1 MLPGWRKAIEKV
13 WQDDTTRLRY
23 IYNWSLDE
31 YNNPKVSFY
40 QDKIHGKD
48 YIWVNPVHEIL
59 KYLGDNENYVQS
71 DELII
76 NHYPDQTKSRSS
88 YLPLLELAVSEDSEN
103 DRNMHYLGR
112 EYMYYGKWEESIAT
126 LKRHLN
132 MKNATWSDERCASMR
147 FIARDYKNLGDIIS
161 ARVWLEAAI
170 KEAPHLRDPLVE
182 LALLYYDQG
191 DWQNVIR
198 YCKAAQKIP
207 INCKTYIN
215 EVFSFD
221 ETIDDILSLA
231 YYNIGNIP
239 KAIEHANNALA
250 INPNNERIQNN
261 LRIMQE
267 RSQ

>member
-1 MLPGWRKAIEKV
+1 M
-13 WQDDTTRLRY
+13 
-23 IYNWSLDE
+23 
-31 YNNPKVSFY
+31 
-40 QDKIHGKD
+40 
-48 YIWVNPVHEIL
+48 
-59 KYLGDNENYVQS
+59 
-71 DELII
+71 
-76 NHYPDQTKSRSS
+76 
-88 YLPLLELAVSEDSEN
+88 PLLELSVKEN
-103 DRNMHYLGR
+103 PNDDRNVHYLGR